1 MNRKHFYHKNVKL
14 NLTAKIVIQIKI
26 GTMINVDVSAKIWEN
41 ITFGKKI
48 ILVIQVHILVKMENI

>member
-26 GTMINVDVSAKIWEN
+26 GTMINVDVSAK
-41 ITFGKKI
+41 
-48 ILVIQVHILVKMENI
+48 V